1 MTDDESR
8 VEWREWGPDAF
19 AAAADR
25 GVPVLLSLTAT
36 WCADCHEM
44 DAQTYGEPRI
54 AANVNDRFV
63 PVRVDVDRHPRV
75 RERYNMGGFP
85 STVFTTP
92 DGRLLTGAT
101 YLGPQG
107 MRQVLDSVAE
117 MWESRGADAGRVPRA
132 LSDNPTPE
140 GEVSPTIEQHLA
152 GQLDDTFDEEY
163 AGWGDA
169 AKFPLSRTIEF
180 ALKRER
186 GQALRTLDAIRDHLY
201 DDVDGGFFRYAGRR
215 DWGDVAHEKL
225 LDTNAALVRAFAN
238 AYLYTGEDA
247 YRDPAEHTVGYL
259 TGALWNGTAVG
270 GSQGPAGGAEY
281 YGLPAEERAEHPSP
295 RTDLTTYAGGNALAA
310 DALLA
315 LYAYTDDDRAGEY
328 AARILSH
335 LRQNLVDDDGAVT
348 HFRTADATGESG
360 ILADQARVAAAFTRA
375 TMVLGDATEK
385 YDDAAGR
392 DSRSGSLGAAAP
404 GYLDVACAAAD
415 HAIETLFTAGSF
427 RDGAASGPGLL
438 DRPLRPLD
446 DNVEMA
452 DALVDLAAITG
463 ERRYREVARE
473 TIGAFAGAWD
483 RIGVQVAGYGSVA
496 ARLCREPLVIAV
508 ADAPGSDLHRAALR
522 VADHEKV
529 VIPAAGDRD
538 PAPEPGS
545 AHVVRGDQR
554 LSAETPDELIRRV
567 GELGG

>member
-19 AAAADR
+19 EEAADR

-36 WCADCHEM
+36 WCTDCHEM
-44 DAQTYGEPRI
+44 DVETYGEPRI

-63 PVRVDVDRHPRV
+63 PVRIDVDRHPRV

-101 YLGPQG
+101 YLGPEG
-107 MRQVLDSVAE
+107 MRQVVDSVAE
-117 MWESRGADAGRVPRA
+117 MWDARGADAGRVPRA

-140 GEVSPTIEQHLA
+140 GEVSPTIEEHLA
-152 GQLDDTFDEEY
+152 GQLDETFDEEY

-169 AKFPLSRTIEF
+169 TKFPLPRTVEF

-186 GQALRTLDAIRDHLY
+186 SQALRTLDAIRDHLY
-201 DDVDGGFFRYAGRR
+201 DDVEGGFFRYAGRR

-247 YRDPAEHTVGYL
+247 YREPAERTVSFL
-259 TGALWNGTAVG
+259 TGPLWNGAAVG

-281 YGLPAEERAEHPSP
+281 YGLPAEERADRPSP

-310 DALLA
+310 DALLT
-315 LYAYTDDDRAGEY
+315 LHAYTDHARAGEY

-335 LRQNLVDDDGAVT
+335 LRTELIDDGVVT
-348 HFRTADATGESG
+348 HYRASDDVGETS
-360 ILADQARVAAAFTRA
+360 ILADQARVSAAFTRA
-375 TMVLGDATEK
+375 AMILGDGT
-385 YDDAAGR
+385 GR
-392 DSRSGSLGAAAP
+392 
-404 GYLDVACAAAD
+404 YLDVARAAAE
-415 HAIETLFTAGSF
+415 HAIETLFDAGSF
-427 RDGAASGPGLL
+427 RDGPATGAGLL

-452 DALVDLAAITG
+452 DTLVDLAAMTG
-463 ERRYREVARE
+463 ERRYREVAHE

-483 RIGVQVAGYGSVA
+483 RIGIQVAGYGSVA
-496 ARLCREPLVIAV
+496 ARLCRDPLVIAV
-508 ADAPGSDLHRAALR
+508 ADEPGSDLHRAALR
-522 VADHEKV
+522 VADHEKIV
-529 VIPAAGDRD
+529 VPGAGDRD
-538 PAPEPGS
+538 PAPDPGES
-545 AHVVRGDQR
+545 FVARGDKR
-554 LSAETPDELIRRV
+554 LAAATPDELVQRV
-567 GELGG
+567 GELSGQ